1 MGFSKSMAS
10 AADWAVR
17 FIVVAALMVV
27 GGLLGGGWWALAI
40 VGLVPFAAGAHDI
53 CLLNVLSAQPPE
65 WQGCSGELMPDT
77 EHDAAGASVPW
88 TLADSRGAR

>member
-10 AADWAVR
+10 TAGRAVR
-17 FIVVAALMVV
+17 FIVGAALIVV

-40 VGLVPFAAGAHDI
+40 VGLVPSPPAHSTSA
-53 CLLNVLSAQPPE
+53 CSMCCSAQPPE
-65 WQGCSGELMPDT
+65 RQGCSGELMPDT
-77 EHDAAGASVPW
+77 GHDGTGASVPW